1 MTLDEYENIIRKMAK
16 EYGVELTENAHNI
29 ARFRA
34 MANITMDKCPC
45 SQNDPERYCISKKCM
60 DDIMTTGKC
69 HCQCFKKKG
78 G

>member
-1 MTLDEYENIIRKMAK
+1 MTEDEYEIAIKNKAK
-16 EYGVELTENAHNI
+16 EFGVELTENAYKI

-34 MANITMDKCPC
+34 RADITMDKCPC

-69 HCQCFKKKG
+69 HCQCFRKG
-78 G
+78 D